1 MLRRFCLYGF
11 LKNQQYYEPFLLLA
25 LVDKGLSYSVIGL
38 LYGFREIMANLF
50 EIPSGAMADVYGRRK
65 SMILSFTA
73 YIFSF
78 AIFGLSKSVWLLFAA
93 MFFFAIGDA
102 FRTGTHKAMIF
113 TWLRLQGREKERTK
127 VYGITRS
134 WSKIGSAVS
143 VVLAGVFVFA
153 SEGYV
158 YIFYVCIV
166 PYVLGIVNFLFYP
179 VELDGPKVGD
189 ASLRA
194 TASHLREAFT
204 AAIRESAIRRLIAES
219 MGFEGV
225 FKAAK
230 DYVQPVLKASAV
242 LFIGSCFADND
253 WTEPQQA
260 AVLISPVFFV
270 LYALSAAASR
280 NAHRLVSLYG
290 KEDRTARYLW
300 AINALVFAAL
310 LPVMYLSIE
319 WAVILGFIALHVMQN
334 FWRPVLISRFDAHS
348 SESHGATVL
357 SIESQGKSLATAV
370 IAPILGFAVDTVE
383 THGPGGEF
391 WPIAALGL
399 LVAIVMFATS
409 KMGSKPST

>member
-25 LVDKGLSYSVIGL
+25 LADKGLSYSAIGL
-38 LYGFREIMANLF
+38 LYGFREIMVNLF

-65 SMILSFTA
+65 SMILSFAA
-73 YIFSF
+73 YIVSF
-78 AIFGLSKSVWLLFAA
+78 VIFGLSKNVPLLFAA

-127 VYGITRS
+127 IYGVTRS

-143 VVLAGVFVFA
+143 VVLAGIFVFA
-153 SEGYV
+153 SKSYV
-158 YIFYVCIV
+158 YIFYFCII

-179 VELDGPKVGD
+179 RELDGQKDKD

-194 TASHLREAFT
+194 TVDHLKEAFT
-204 AAIRESAIRRLIAES
+204 VAIRESTIRRLLAES

-230 DYVQPVLKASAV
+230 DYVQPVIKASAV
-242 LFIGSCFADND
+242 LFIGSCFAEND

-260 AVLISPVFFV
+260 AVLVGPVFFL
-270 LYALSAAASR
+270 LYVLSAAASR

-290 KEDRTARYLW
+290 HEDRTARYLW

-310 LPVMYLSIE
+310 LPVMYYSIE
-319 WAVILGFIALHVMQN
+319 WAIILGFIALYIMQN
-334 FWRPVLISRFDAHS
+334 FWRPVLIARFDTHS

-357 SIESQGKSLATAV
+357 SIESQGKSLATAA
-370 IAPILGFAVDTVE
+370 IAPLLGFAVDTVKSN
-383 THGPGGEF
+383 GPGGEF

-399 LVAIVMFATS
+399 LVAVVMFMTAS
-409 KMGSKPST
+409 GRGRQR

>member
-11 LKNQQYYEPFLLLA
+11 LKNQQYYEPFFLLA

-38 LYGFREIMANLF
+38 LYGFREIMINLF
-50 EIPSGAMADVYGRRK
+50 EIPSGAVADVYGRRK

-73 YIFSF
+73 YIVSF
-78 AIFGLSKSVWLLFAA
+78 AIFGLSKNVWLLFAA

-134 WSKIGSAVS
+134 WSKIGSAMS
-143 VVLAGVFVFA
+143 VVLAGILVFA
-153 SEGYV
+153 SKSYV
-158 YIFYVCIV
+158 YIFYFCII
-166 PYVLGIVNFLFYP
+166 PYVLGIVNFIFYP
-179 VELDGPKVGD
+179 RELDGGKGKD

-194 TASHLREAFT
+194 TVDHLREAFT
-204 AAIRESAIRRLIAES
+204 VAIRESAIRRLVAES

-230 DYVQPVLKASAV
+230 DYIQPVIKASAV
-242 LFIGSCFADND
+242 LLIGSCFADND

-260 AVLISPVFFV
+260 AVLIGPVFFV
-270 LYALSAAASR
+270 LYLLSAAASR

-290 KEDRTARYLW
+290 HEDRTARYLW

-310 LPVMYLSIE
+310 LPVMYCSIE
-319 WAVILGFIALHVMQN
+319 WAVILGFIALYIIQN
-334 FWRPVLISRFDAHS
+334 FWRPVLIARFDAHS

-357 SIESQGKSLATAV
+357 SIESQGKSLATAL
-370 IAPILGFAVDTVE
+370 IAPFLGFAVDTVK

-399 LVAIVMFATS
+399 LVAVVMFATAS
-409 KMGSKPST
+409 GAHSR